1 MLKTGTNQTLQELS
15 QKVDSPRKYKP
26 KHRKVPSKGFAL
38 VGAVLQQPADF
49 FIGIKAGR
57 NLPHKIAILFVSS
70 TLFLFLYGAVL
81 GSGNLYLS
89 IGTAIAIPFIFL
101 GSLATCIPVMYLLD
115 VLTGSQRTLG
125 QLVAVIFTS
134 INVAAT
140 VFFSFVPIIVVFK
153 FTGTIP
159 QFLWINIGV
168 LALATLVGLIYVT
181 QGLIQT
187 AMVDTGHALWR
198 VNKRLHFIWM
208 LLFLMVMGQMA
219 WGMLS
224 FFQTTG
230 GFAAFLP

>member
-1 MLKTGTNQTLQELS
+1 MLKTDTNKTLQELS
-15 QKVDSPRKYKP
+15 QKLDSPRVYKP
-26 KHRKVPSKGFAL
+26 KHRQVPSKGFAI

-49 FIGIKAGR
+49 FTEIKAGR

-70 TLFLFLYGAVL
+70 TLFLVLYGAVL
-81 GSGNLYLS
+81 GSGHPYLS
-89 IGTAIAIPFIFL
+89 LGTAIAIPFLFL

-134 INVAAT
+134 INAAAT

-168 LALATLVGLIYVT
+168 LALAILIGLIYVT

-187 AMVDTGHALWR
+187 SMVDTEHTLWR

-208 LLFLMVMGQMA
+208 LLFLMVMSQMA
-219 WGMLS
+219 WSILS

-230 GFAAFLP
+230 GFGVFLL